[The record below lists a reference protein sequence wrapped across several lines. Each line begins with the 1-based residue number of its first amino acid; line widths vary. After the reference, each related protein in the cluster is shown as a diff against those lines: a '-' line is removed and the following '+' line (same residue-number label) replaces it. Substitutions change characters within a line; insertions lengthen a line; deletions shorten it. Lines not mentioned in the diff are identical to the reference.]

1 MLNSPEPSA
10 IFAKRSA
17 MTTLNLFQHATNVET
32 FPAGQVIIEEG
43 QPGDI
48 MYVVQ
53 AGEVDILLGGKVIDS
68 AGPGGI
74 IGEMALL
81 SDRPRSATVVA
92 KSECRLAP
100 VDEKQFVYLVHQSPY
115 FAIQVMRVI
124 ADRLRRYLEASR

>member
-1 MLNSPEPSA
+1 
-10 IFAKRSA
+10 

-32 FPAGQVIIEEG
+32 FPSGQVIIEEG

-81 SDRPRSATVVA
+81 SDKPRSATVVA
-92 KSECRLAP
+92 KSECRLVP

-124 ADRLRRYLEASR
+124 ADRLRRYLAASR

>member
-1 MLNSPEPSA
+1 
-10 IFAKRSA
+10 
-17 MTTLNLFQHATNVET
+17 MTTLNLFQHAPNVET

-43 QPGDI
+43 QPGAI
-48 MYVVQ
+48 MYVIQ

-81 SDRPRSATVVA
+81 SDKPRSATVVA
-92 KSECRLAP
+92 KSECRLVP

-124 ADRLRRYLEASR
+124 ADRLRRYLGASR